1 MSKTAQ
7 RPEKA
12 SLNVMYSDVFVE
24 AVGEVEVVVEV
35 GKVAAETDVGVVD
48 MNEVEAVEVVLPPL
62 LAALCPGNSTI
73 SCDLETIRK
82 RP

>member
-48 MNEVEAVEVVLPPL
+48 MNEVEVVLPPL